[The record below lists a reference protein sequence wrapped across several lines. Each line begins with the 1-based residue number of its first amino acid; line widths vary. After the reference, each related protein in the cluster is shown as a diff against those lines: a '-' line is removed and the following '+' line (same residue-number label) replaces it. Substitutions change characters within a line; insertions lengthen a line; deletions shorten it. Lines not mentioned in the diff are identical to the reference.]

1 MRCGVRSRALRAVA
15 RIACAGRP
23 RKIAPLPLRI
33 AHIAASDAT
42 LSQLLLN
49 QLAHLRDAG
58 YEVAGIS
65 ARGPHAEDLDAAGV
79 AFFEIPV
86 KRTFGPL
93 GDLRALIALYRLLRR
108 ERFDVIHTHTPK
120 GGLLGQY
127 AALLARVPLRVH
139 TIHGLYFPGFMRPSQ
154 RWMYVWL
161 ERITL
166 LFSHHNFSQNPEDIP
181 VAIAERISAPDRL
194 EQIGNGISMRR
205 FDPAR
210 VSADDRRRVR
220 AELGFGDGELVVGM
234 VARLVAEK
242 GYEEAFRAA
251 RLVKD
256 RVPEARFVFVGGF
269 EDKPDAIAPDALARH
284 GIADVAQ
291 FLGHRRDVEQ
301 LYAAMDVF
309 MLPSHREGF
318 PRAVMEAAAMGLPC
332 IATDVRGCRQCV
344 EHEVNGLL
352 VPARDP
358 AALAAALERLLR
370 SPAER
375 ARMGA
380 AGRQKALREFD
391 ETRNIAAILEAYRR
405 LAARRGLAPRGEAA
419 GPGEDR
425 ADGDRAHRAS
435 EGRT

>member
-1 MRCGVRSRALRAVA
+1 
-15 RIACAGRP
+15 
-23 RKIAPLPLRI
+23 LPYRI

-49 QLAHLRDAG
+49 QLAHFREAG

-65 ARGPHAEDLDAAGV
+65 ARGPSAEDLDAAGV
-79 AFFEIPV
+79 EFFEIPV

-93 GDLRALIALYRLLRR
+93 GDLRALLALYRLLRR
-108 ERFDVIHTHTPK
+108 ERFDIIHTHTPK

-139 TIHGLYFPGFMRPSQ
+139 TIHGLYFPGFMRPRQ

-166 LFSHHNFSQNPEDIP
+166 RFSHHNFSQNPEDIP
-181 VAIAERISAPDRL
+181 VAIAERISAPGRL
-194 EQIGNGISMRR
+194 EQIGNGISMQR

-210 VSADDRRRVR
+210 VPPEERRRMR
-220 AELGFGDGELVVGM
+220 AQLGFRGGELVVGM

-256 RVPEARFVFVGGF
+256 RVPEARFLFIGGF
-269 EDKPDAIAPDALARH
+269 EDKPDAIAPDALERH
-284 GIADVAQ
+284 GIADVAR

-318 PRAVMEAAAMGLPC
+318 PRSVMEAAAMGLPC
-332 IATDVRGCRQCV
+332 VATDVRGCRQCV
-344 EHEVNGLL
+344 EHEGTGLL

-358 AALAAALERLLR
+358 EALAAALERLLR

-391 ETRNIAAILEAYRR
+391 EARIIRAILDAYGR
-405 LAARRGLAPRGEAA
+405 LAARHGLAARPAPPRT
-419 GPGEDR
+419 PRR
-425 ADGDRAHRAS
+425 A
-435 EGRT
+435 EGRG

>member
-1 MRCGVRSRALRAVA
+1 M
-15 RIACAGRP
+15 P
-23 RKIAPLPLRI
+23 YRI

-49 QLAHLRDAG
+49 QLAHFREAG
-58 YEVAGIS
+58 YDVAGIS
-65 ARGPHAEDLDAAGV
+65 ARGEHAEDLDRAGV
-79 AFFEIPV
+79 EFFEIPV

-93 GDLRALIALYRLLRR
+93 GDLRALISLYRLLRR
-108 ERFDVIHTHTPK
+108 ERFDIIHTHTPK

-166 LFSHHNFSQNPEDIP
+166 AFSHHNFSQNPEDIP

-205 FDPAR
+205 FDPAQ
-210 VSADDRRRVR
+210 VSEEERRRVR
-220 AELGFGDGELVVGM
+220 AELGYGEGEIVVGM

-251 RLVKD
+251 RIVKE
-256 RVPEARFVFVGGF
+256 RVPEARFVFVGWF

-291 FLGHRRDVEQ
+291 FLGHRRDVER

-318 PRAVMEAAAMGLPC
+318 PRALMEAAAMGLPC
-332 IATDVRGCRQCV
+332 VATDVRGCRQCV
-344 EHEVNGLL
+344 EDEVTGLL

-358 AALAAALERLLR
+358 ARLAAAVERLLR
-370 SPAER
+370 DPAAR

-391 ETRNIAAILEAYRR
+391 ETRIIAAILAAYRR
-405 LAARRGLAPRGEAA
+405 LVERHDVPARRAR
-419 GPGEDR
+419 
-425 ADGDRAHRAS
+425 
-435 EGRT
+435 

>member
-1 MRCGVRSRALRAVA
+1 M
-15 RIACAGRP
+15 
-23 RKIAPLPLRI
+23 RI
-33 AHIAASDAT
+33 AHIAAVDST
-42 LSQLLLN
+42 LAYLLLN
-49 QLAHLRDAG
+49 QLTHLREAG
-58 YEVAGIS
+58 YEVAGIA
-65 ARGPHAEDLDAAGV
+65 ARGEHAAEIRAAGV
-79 AFFEIPV
+79 ELFEIPL
-86 KRTFGPL
+86 KRTFDPL

-108 ERFDVIHTHTPK
+108 ERFDIIHTHTPK

-139 TIHGLYFPGFMRPSQ
+139 TIHGLYFPGSMRPRR
-154 RWMYVWL
+154 RWLYVWL

-166 LFSHHNFSQNPEDIP
+166 AFSHHNFSQNPEDIP
-181 VAIAERISAPDRL
+181 VAIAERIAAPERL
-194 EQIGNGISMRR
+194 EQVGNGIAMRR

-210 VSADDRRRVR
+210 VSAEERQRAR
-220 AELGFGDGELVVGM
+220 AELGAAGGELVVGM

-242 GYEEAFRAA
+242 GYEEAFAAA
-251 RLVKD
+251 RLLRE
-256 RVPEARFVFVGGF
+256 RVPEARFAFIGAF

-284 GIADVAQ
+284 GIADVARL
-291 FLGHRRDVEQ
+291 LGHRRDVER
-301 LYAAMDVF
+301 LYAAMDVL

-332 IATDVRGCRQCV
+332 VVTDVRGCRQCV

-391 ETRNIAAILEAYRR
+391 EDRIIEAILAAYDR
-405 LAARRGLAPRGEAA
+405 LAEQRAVRAGRRSGPRTRRRGRSRCRTATTSRCRRARRR
-419 GPGEDR
+419 
-425 ADGDRAHRAS
+425 
-435 EGRT
+435 

>member
-1 MRCGVRSRALRAVA
+1 MAAARVALAQP
-15 RIACAGRP
+15 P
-23 RKIAPLPLRI
+23 RKIAPLPYRI
-33 AHIAASDAT
+33 AHIAASDAA
-42 LSQLLLN
+42 LALLLGN
-49 QLAHLRDAG
+49 QLEHFRKAG
-58 YEVAGIS
+58 YEVAGIAARS
-65 ARGPHAEDLDAAGV
+65 AHAAELDAAGV
-79 AFFEIPV
+79 EFFELPV
-86 KRTFGPL
+86 KRTLDPL
-93 GDLRALIALYRLLRR
+93 GDLRALIRLYRLLRR
-108 ERFDVIHTHTPK
+108 ERFDIIHTHTPK

-139 TIHGLYFPGFMRPSQ
+139 TIHGLYFPGSMRPSR
-154 RWMYVWL
+154 RWIYVWL

-166 LFSHHNFSQNPEDIP
+166 AFSHHNFSQNPEDVP
-181 VAIAERISAPDRL
+181 VAIAERISAPDRI

-210 VSADDRRRVR
+210 ISADERRRTR
-220 AELGFGDGELVVGM
+220 AELGLADGQLLVGM

-251 RLVKD
+251 RLLKD
-256 RVPEARFVFVGGF
+256 RVPNARFAFVGWF
-269 EDKPDAIAPDALARH
+269 EDKPDAITPDALARH

-291 FLGHRRDVEQ
+291 LLGHRRDVER

-318 PRAVMEAAAMGLPC
+318 PRALMEAAAMGLAC
-332 IATDVRGCRQCV
+332 VATDVRGCRQCV
-344 EHEVNGLL
+344 EHEVTGLL
-352 VPARDP
+352 VPVRDP

-391 ETRNIAAILEAYRR
+391 ETRIIAAILAAYRR
-405 LAARRGLAPRGEAA
+405 LAARRGLVTRRRPAP
-419 GPGEDR
+419 GPR
-425 ADGDRAHRAS
+425 
-435 EGRT
+435 

>member
-1 MRCGVRSRALRAVA
+1 VPYRV
-15 RIACAGRP
+15 
-23 RKIAPLPLRI
+23 
-33 AHIAASDAT
+33 AHIAAADAT

-49 QLAHLRDAG
+49 QLAHFRDAG
-58 YEVAGIS
+58 YGVAGIA
-65 ARGPHAEDLDAAGV
+65 ARGEHAADLAAAGV
-79 AFFEIPV
+79 EFFEIPV
-86 KRTFGPL
+86 TRTFGPL
-93 GDLRALIALYRLLRR
+93 GDLRALVALYRLLRR
-108 ERFDVIHTHTPK
+108 ERFDIIHTHTPK

-154 RWMYVWL
+154 RWLYVLL

-181 VAIAERISAPDRL
+181 VAIAERIASPDRL
-194 EQIGNGISMRR
+194 EQIGNGIAMRR

-210 VSADDRRRVR
+210 ISEDDRRRVR
-220 AELGFGDGELVVGM
+220 AELGLSGGELLVGM

-242 GYEEAFRAA
+242 GYEEAFAAA
-251 RLVKD
+251 RLVKE
-256 RVPEARFVFVGGF
+256 RVPEARFVFVGAF

-291 FLGHRRDVEQ
+291 FLGHRRDVER

-318 PRAVMEAAAMGLPC
+318 PRSVMEAAAMGLPC
-332 IATDVRGCRQCV
+332 VATDVRGCRQCV
-344 EHEVNGLL
+344 EHEGNGLL

-391 ETRNIAAILEAYRR
+391 EARVIGAILAAYQR
-405 LAARRGLAPRGEAA
+405 LAGRYGLAPRRAAA
-419 GPGEDR
+419 GEPGARR
-425 ADGDRAHRAS
+425 AAGDRA
-435 EGRT
+435 

>member
-1 MRCGVRSRALRAVA
+1 MGRVRS
-15 RIACAGRP
+15 P
-23 RKIAPLPLRI
+23 PLPYRI

-49 QLAHLRDAG
+49 QLAHFREAG
-58 YEVAGIS
+58 YDVAGIS
-65 ARGPHAEDLDAAGV
+65 ARGPHAQDLDAAGV
-79 AFFEIPV
+79 EFFEIPV

-108 ERFDVIHTHTPK
+108 ERFDLIHTHTPK

-139 TIHGLYFPGFMRPSQ
+139 TIHGLYFPGFMRPRQ

-166 LFSHHNFSQNPEDIP
+166 AFSHYNFSQNPEDIP

-205 FDPAR
+205 FDPAQI
-210 VSADDRRRVR
+210 SEEERRRTR
-220 AELGFGDGELVVGM
+220 AELGYGDGELLVGM

-251 RLVKD
+251 RLVKE
-256 RVPEARFVFVGGF
+256 RVPEARFAFVGGF
-269 EDKPDAIAPDALARH
+269 EDKPDAITPDALARH

-291 FLGHRRDVEQ
+291 FLGHRRDVER
-301 LYAAMDVF
+301 LYAAMDLF

-318 PRAVMEAAAMGLPC
+318 PRALMEAAAMGLAC
-332 IATDVRGCRQCV
+332 VATDVRGCRQAV
-344 EHEVNGLL
+344 DHEVTGLL

-358 AALAAALERLLR
+358 ARLADALERLLR
-370 SPAER
+370 DPAAR

-380 AGRQKALREFD
+380 AGRRKAIAEFD
-391 ETRNIAAILEAYRR
+391 ESRIIAAILAAYRR
-405 LAARRGLAPRGEAA
+405 LAERARPAEQLRPAEQPRPAEGPSPA
-419 GPGEDR
+419 G
-425 ADGDRAHRAS
+425 
-435 EGRT
+435 GRP

>member
-1 MRCGVRSRALRAVA
+1 M
-15 RIACAGRP
+15 P
-23 RKIAPLPLRI
+23 YRI
-33 AHIAASDAT
+33 AHIAASDAS
-42 LSQLLLN
+42 LSLLLKN
-49 QLAHLRDAG
+49 QLAHFRAAG

-65 ARGPHAEDLDAAGV
+65 ARGEHAADLDAAGIE
-79 AFFEIPV
+79 FFEIPV
-86 KRTFGPL
+86 KRTFDPI

-108 ERFDVIHTHTPK
+108 ERFDIVHTHTPK

-139 TIHGLYFPGFMRPSQ
+139 TIHGLYFPGFMRPSR

-166 LFSHHNFSQNPEDIP
+166 AFSHHNFSQNPEDIP
-181 VAIAERISAPDRL
+181 VAIAERISAPERL
-194 EQIGNGISMRR
+194 EQIGNGISMQR

-210 VSADDRRRVR
+210 VSADERRRAR
-220 AELGFGDGELVVGM
+220 AELGIADGQLLVGM

-251 RLVKD
+251 RVIRD
-256 RVPEARFVFVGGF
+256 RVPEARFVFIGWF
-269 EDKPDAIAPDALARH
+269 EDKPDAIGPDALARH

-291 FLGHRRDVEQ
+291 LLGHRRDVDR

-318 PRAVMEAAAMGLPC
+318 PRALMEAAAMGLAC
-332 IATDVRGCRQCV
+332 VATDVRGCRQCV
-344 EHEVNGLL
+344 EHEVTGLL

-370 SPAER
+370 SPEDR

-380 AGRQKALREFD
+380 AGRQKAVREFD
-391 ETRNIAAILEAYRR
+391 ETRIIAAILDAYRR
-405 LAARRGLAPRGEAA
+405 LTG
-419 GPGEDR
+419 R
-425 ADGDRAHRAS
+425 A
-435 EGRT
+435 